1 MIDASITGLV
11 IVPAGL
17 GLIGFVEPC
26 SIGSSLVFV
35 KYLEGRN
42 GTAKVVET
50 TLFALT
56 RATFI
61 GLLGASAALI
71 GALFLDLQRGGWLL
85 LGGAYV
91 ALGLLVATG
100 RARAL
105 MVTIGPGLRT
115 LSGPR
120 ASAGL
125 GLLFGLNIPACAAP
139 LLFALLAGSATAP
152 GMTLLSGFVALAI
165 FGFALSLPLV
175 AIVSIPAAR
184 ASRPTRRAVR
194 PFSHHCRRRPRRP
207 RRLVNLVR
215 PVRDHRPG
223 CASQLKGYSS

>member
-1 MIDASITGLV
+1 MIETGITGLV

-35 KYLEGRN
+35 KYLEGRT
-42 GTAKVVET
+42 GAAKVVET

-61 GLLGASAALI
+61 GLLGVVAALI
-71 GALFLDLQRGGWLL
+71 GAYFLDLQRGAWLL

-91 ALGLLVATG
+91 VLGLLVATG

-105 MVTIGPGLRT
+105 MVTIGPGLRR

-139 LLFALLAGSATAP
+139 LLFALLAGSAAAP
-152 GMTLLSGFVALAI
+152 GTTLLNGFISLAV

-175 AIVSIPAAR
+175 AIVLIPSARGLLDRLAALSGQFPVAAGVVLAGLGVWSIWFGLFATVAPGAPA
-184 ASRPTRRAVR
+184 
-194 PFSHHCRRRPRRP
+194 
-207 RRLVNLVR
+207 N
-215 PVRDHRPG
+215 
-223 CASQLKGYSS
+223 

>member
-1 MIDASITGLV
+1 MIEPSVTGLV

-35 KYLEGRN
+35 KYLEGKK
-42 GTAKVVET
+42 GTTKVVET
-50 TLFALT
+50 ALFALT

-61 GLLGASAALI
+61 GLLGVLAALI
-71 GALFLDLQRGGWLL
+71 GALFLDLQRGAWLL

-91 ALGLLVATG
+91 ALGLLLATG
-100 RARAL
+100 HARAL
-105 MVTIGPGLRT
+105 MVTIGPGLKR
-115 LSGPR
+115 LSGRR

-152 GMTLLSGFVALAI
+152 GMTLISGFVSLAV
-165 FGFALSLPLV
+165 FGFALSLPLAAV
-175 AIVSIPAAR
+175 VLIPSA
-184 ASRPTRRAVR
+184 
-194 PFSHHCRRRPRRP
+194 
-207 RRLVNLVR
+207 RRLLDR
-215 PVRDHRPG
+215 LAALSGRFPVVAGVVLAALGAWSIWFGLFATISSGAP
-223 CASQLKGYSS
+223 AS